1 MDHFFALVQRV
12 RPHRKFETSREKFF
26 LGRSRDCDIVIPE
39 PQVSRRQA
47 EVWLENGRHYIR
59 NLGRNLLRLN
69 GRPTTGDFLDNGDE
83 IAFGDSQYTYL
94 AQAAAG
100 DGSEAQTQLVSEPD
114 GADGAQ
120 RLVCNHPNGR
130 TTTHALIGERFLI
143 GRLPE
148 ADLSLADPSV
158 SRRHCLIERRGDD
171 HLARNISA
179 INPLA
184 VNDRVV
190 TEARLSSGDRL
201 KIGPYVIS
209 FFSSRREDSRPR
221 PRSLN
226 RFLAPRRLAITGL
239 AAAAAAAALF
249 YSVGVPWKTA
259 HELEAIA
266 QRLSSGADAGVR
278 EELLPLLARDLSA
291 DHRQLAQRLWAQSTL
306 EIARRRAAEGR
317 LDQAIGEL
325 EKHIALPAAGAETAP
340 LRELLHE
347 YRLHLGRQL
356 ETGPDPQ
363 PALALYGAI
372 PEESPHYTE
381 ARKSIHRLWQASQKE
396 LSQRQTVN
404 QLLHEAEILFGAQS
418 YLTPLRQNAYS
429 LYQAV
434 LAIEPGNAAA
444 LKRIDE
450 IKAHYRSEG
459 EKRFKAGEWS
469 LALTAFERYCLI
481 DPEAADVRQK
491 MSLCNRRLAQPE
503 ASAAPK
509 AAATKRLPADAAE
522 RRRVER
528 LLEESGAQSPWII
541 KYLFD
546 EKPRSDGSETPW

>member
-1 MDHFFALVQRV
+1 MDHFFALVQKV

-26 LGRSRDCDIVIPE
+26 LGRSRDCDIVLPE

-47 EVWLENGRHYIR
+47 EVRLENGRHYIR

-69 GRPTTGDFLDNGDE
+69 GRPTTGDFLENGDE

-94 AQAAAG
+94 AQAAEG
-100 DGSEAQTQLVSEPD
+100 DGSEAQTLLVSEPD

-143 GRLPE
+143 GRSPE

-184 VNDRVV
+184 VNDRIV

-209 FFSSRREDSRPR
+209 FFSSRREDTRAR
-221 PRSLN
+221 
-226 RFLAPRRLAITGL
+226 PRRLRRFLTPRRLGIAGL
-239 AAAAAAAALF
+239 AVAAAAAALF
-249 YSVGVPWKTA
+249 YSVAVPWKTA

-266 QRLSSGADAGVR
+266 QRISNGNGVR
-278 EELLPLLARDLSA
+278 EELLTLLAQDLSA

-306 EIARRRAAEGR
+306 EIARRRAADGR
-317 LDQAIGEL
+317 LDQAIDEL
-325 EKHIALPAAGAETAP
+325 EKHIALPAAGAATAP

-372 PEESPHYTE
+372 PEESLHYTE

-404 QLLHEAEILFGAQS
+404 QLLHEAEILFRAQS

-429 LYQAV
+429 MYQAV

-450 IKAHYRSEG
+450 IKTHYRSEG
-459 EKRFKAGEWS
+459 EKRFRSGEWS

-481 DPEAADVRQK
+481 DPEEAEVRQK

-503 ASAAPK
+503 APAAHK
-509 AAATKRLPADAAE
+509 TTTAKRPPTEAAE